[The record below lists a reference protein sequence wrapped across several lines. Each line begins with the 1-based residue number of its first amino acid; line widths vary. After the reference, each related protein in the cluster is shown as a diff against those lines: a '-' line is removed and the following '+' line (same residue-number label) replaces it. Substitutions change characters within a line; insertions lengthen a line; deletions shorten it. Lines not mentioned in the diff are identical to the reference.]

1 MMAAVGAGAPDAGF
15 LHLLTHGLFKALLF
29 LGAGAVIHAVGT
41 NAIFRMGGLF
51 RTMPQ
56 PGVVFI
62 VGTLALAGLPPLA
75 GFFSKEAVLAG
86 VWDSGMTWPFLMLA
100 LTVLLTAFYMFR
112 VVFLTFFGRVPA
124 TGHPHE
130 PSWTMRGPLWV
141 LAALTVLVG
150 IRLAAGSLPGR
161 HGPGLL
167 APLSGAAAL
176 AGSPPAP
183 GPYPP
188 RPGASRPPPPTLPP
202 SPRYTPA
209 PTGSR
214 I

>member
-1 MMAAVGAGAPDAGF
+1 MMAAAGAGAPDAGF

-41 NAIFRMGGLF
+41 NDIFRMGGLF
-51 RTMPQ
+51 RAMPQ
-56 PGVVFI
+56 TGVVFI

-75 GFFSKEAVLAG
+75 GFFSKEAILAG
-86 VWDSGMTWPFLMLA
+86 VWEADMTGPFLMLA

-112 VVFLTFFGRVPA
+112 VVFLAFFGRVPA

-150 IRLAAGSLPGR
+150 IRLAARGVGGRHRPGWLAPRSVAAARGGIALAWAAYQRGAVDPGR
-161 HGPGLL
+161 L
-167 APLSGAAAL
+167 AAAFPLSGIGVRA
-176 AGSPPAP
+176 
-183 GPYPP
+183 
-188 RPGASRPPPPTLPP
+188 
-202 SPRYTPA
+202 
-209 PTGSR
+209 
-214 I
+214 